1 MAQAPEVLVDIVHH
15 PRIHLHI
22 ASENLLLLLGEA
34 FPVGHIIVFL
44 GVGLWQNRIGRDETD
59 FLLAFV
65 ALLAQSVPSCFVF
78 AFVAG
83 DVGGFGL
90 QGRMDGWMRQIH
102 EERLARMRSADF
114 SHHFYGSVGEV
125 VGEVVAVG
133 VFVHVQ
139 EAVAFYEAVG
149 MVEVGEAAENAVEL
163 IEPALKRP
171 RVAVACWML
180 VGFFAEMP
188 FAEHEGGIAVVSQ
201 DFGEGG
207 AVVGEFQGVAGEA
220 GVAVRHM
227 PHARIVRVQAGE
239 QRGAGGR
246 AHRVHMKV
254 RVSQAAG
261 CHLIYVRRG
270 DLAAVAAEVGIAQVV
285 AEHHDDVGRVLR
297 RCWVLGPVRLAARH
311 SAPGLASEARIGSK
325 RVARFRCCDV
335 YSVFS
340 HFSTIAHRSS
350 AC

>member
-1 MAQAPEVLVDIVHH
+1 MAQASEVLVDIVHH
-15 PRIHLHI
+15 PRIHLHV
-22 ASENLLLLLGEA
+22 ASKNLFLLLGEA
-34 FPVGHIIVFL
+34 FPVGHIVVFL
-44 GVGLWQNRIGRDETD
+44 GVRLRQDGVGSDESYL
-59 FLLAFV
+59 LLAFV
-65 ALLAQSVPSCFVF
+65 ALLAQGVPACFVF

-90 QGRMDGWMRQIH
+90 QGSMDGRVRQIH
-102 EERLARMRSADF
+102 EERLARMRSAHF

-139 EAVAFYEAVG
+139 EAVAFNEAVG
-149 MVEVGEAAENAVEL
+149 VVEVGEAAEDAVEL
-163 IEPALKRP
+163 IEPALERP
-171 RVAVACWML
+171 RVAVACRML
-180 VGFFAEMP
+180 VGFLAEMP
-188 FAEHEGGIAVVSQ
+188 FAEHEGGVAVVSQ

-227 PHARIVRVQAGE
+227 PHARIMRVQAGE
-239 QRGAGGR
+239 QRGTGGR

-254 RVSQAAG
+254 GVLQAAG

-270 DLAAVAAEVGIAQVV
+270 DLASVAAEVGIAQVV

-297 RCWVLGPVRLAARH
+297 CGGVLGPMRLAARH
-311 SAPGLASEARIGSK
+311 SATDLAFKACIGSK
-325 RVARFRCCDV
+325 RVTGFRCCDV
-335 YSVFS
+335 YFVFS
-340 HFSTIAHRSS
+340 HFSTITHNK
-350 AC
+350 